1 LLNTVKNSGPSFM
14 KDLGSRLKEERKR
27 LGLSQQDFG
36 SIGGVE
42 ANAQGKYESG
52 ERIPRSDYMAALG
65 KKGIDVMYVLS
76 GQRTPIATD
85 TLNEA
90 ERAVITHYRALSEN
104 DREAISQLATS
115 LSECATECSS

>member
-1 LLNTVKNSGPSFM
+1 M

-52 ERIPRSDYMAALG
+52 ERIPRSDYLAALG

-76 GQRTPIATD
+76 GERTPIATD
-85 TLNEA
+85 SLNDA
-90 ERAVITHYRALSEN
+90 ERAVITHYRALSED

-115 LSECATECSS
+115 LSECATEFSHTRSA

>member
-1 LLNTVKNSGPSFM
+1 M

-52 ERIPRSDYMAALG
+52 ERIPRSDYLAALG
-65 KKGIDVMYVLS
+65 RKGIDIMYVLS
-76 GQRTPIATD
+76 GERTPIATD

-90 ERAVITHYRALSEN
+90 ERAVITHYRALSED

-115 LSECATECSS
+115 LSECATEFSRSA

>member
-1 LLNTVKNSGPSFM
+1 M

-52 ERIPRSDYMAALG
+52 ERIPRSDYLAALG
-65 KKGIDVMYVLS
+65 KKGIDIMYVLS
-76 GQRTPIATD
+76 GERTPIATD

-90 ERAVITHYRALSEN
+90 ERAVITHFRALSED

-115 LSECATECSS
+115 LSECATEFSRSA

>member
-1 LLNTVKNSGPSFM
+1 M

-52 ERIPRSDYMAALG
+52 ERIPRSDYLAALG
-65 KKGIDVMYVLS
+65 KKGIDIMYVLS
-76 GQRTPIATD
+76 GERTPIATD

-90 ERAVITHYRALSEN
+90 ERAVITHYRALSED

-115 LSECATECSS
+115 LSECATEFSQSHSA

>member
-1 LLNTVKNSGPSFM
+1 M

-52 ERIPRSDYMAALG
+52 ERIPRSDYLAALG

-76 GQRTPIATD
+76 GERTPIATD

-90 ERAVITHYRALSEN
+90 ERAVITHYRALSDD
-104 DREAISQLATS
+104 DRDAISQLATS
-115 LSECATECSS
+115 LSECATEFSRPA

>member
-1 LLNTVKNSGPSFM
+1 M

-52 ERIPRSDYMAALG
+52 ERIPRSDYLAALG

-76 GQRTPIATD
+76 GERTPIATD
-85 TLNEA
+85 TLNAA
-90 ERAVITHYRALSEN
+90 ERAVITHYRALSED

-115 LSECATECSS
+115 LSECATEFAHPRSA